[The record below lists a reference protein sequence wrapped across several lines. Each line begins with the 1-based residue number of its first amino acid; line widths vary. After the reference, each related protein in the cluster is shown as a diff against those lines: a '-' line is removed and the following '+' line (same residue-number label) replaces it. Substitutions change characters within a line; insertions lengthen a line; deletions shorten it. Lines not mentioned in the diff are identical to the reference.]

1 MRRAHVALLPRDGLF
16 CKDGRG
22 WFTSASGR
30 GHGLEWPWP
39 STILGAL
46 RTAWGRAEEDRS
58 KTCFGPGDWLAR
70 TKPIQLGR
78 VLALRRPHG
87 AQWAAEHIAW
97 PAPFDAVWFED
108 EPDIQ
113 RLDPRPPKPRGPLTL
128 GRDDDAAREALWRPS
143 PARTDKPGKL
153 PLWWRHT
160 ELVAWLAGQTV
171 RAQRKNGLGLARR
184 IQAHVGIRDEE
195 LTPDEGVLF
204 SHDVVETL
212 ETRAEWGIGV
222 EVCLP
227 SDELPATAT
236 LGSDARPIRLEPL
249 PESLFEPPEE
259 LLAAFRKGSAGLRI
273 LVITPACFERGWL
286 PDGLIRQGSEYRGP
300 LAGLGEVVLRA
311 AFVPRPMHVSGWDMY
326 VAKPKATSRMVAP
339 GAVYFFERADGRAF
353 TEADAR
359 SLWLAAV
366 GARTEEGFGHVVP
379 GVWSP
384 ARSNQ

>member
-1 MRRAHVALLPRDGLF
+1 MRRAHIALLPRDGFF

-58 KTCFGPGDWLAR
+58 KACFGPGDWLAR

-78 VLALRRPHG
+78 VLALRRPRG

-108 EPDIQ
+108 EANIQ
-113 RLDPRPPKPRGPLTL
+113 RLDPRPPNPPGPLTL

-153 PLWWRHT
+153 PPWWRHA

-171 RAQRKNGLGLARR
+171 RAQRKNGLELTRR
-184 IQAHVGIRDEE
+184 LQAHVGIRGEE
-195 LTPDEGVLF
+195 LTADEGVLF

-212 ETRAEWGIGV
+212 EPQAEWAIGV
-222 EVCLP
+222 EVSLP
-227 SDELPATAT
+227 DN
-236 LGSDARPIRLEPL
+236 D
-249 PESLFEPPEE
+249 
-259 LLAAFRKGSAGLRI
+259 LLAAVCAWLRCASDSDRAVIERCVRSAGA
-273 LVITPACFERGWL
+273 VAGCFSAGNRWAAHRRS
-286 PDGLIRQGSEYRGP
+286 D
-300 LAGLGEVVLRA
+300 AGLLR
-311 AFVPRPMHVSGWDMY
+311 
-326 VAKPKATSRMVAP
+326 KRMVARWP
-339 GAVYFFERADGRAF
+339 D
-353 TEADAR
+353 
-359 SLWLAAV
+359 
-366 GARTEEGFGHVVP
+366 
-379 GVWSP
+379 P
-384 ARSNQ
+384 AEQ